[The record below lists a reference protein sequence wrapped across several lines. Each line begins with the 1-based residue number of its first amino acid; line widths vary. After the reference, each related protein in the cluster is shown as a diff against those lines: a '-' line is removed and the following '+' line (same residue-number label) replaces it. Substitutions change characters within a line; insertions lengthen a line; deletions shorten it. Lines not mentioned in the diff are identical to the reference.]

1 MIPTTK
7 LVDFF
12 LTLCRQALVVRSS
25 GAVPNLQCVFPR
37 FIISFLMLYPLQMNP
52 TREEIARARL
62 RRFAMILDPSRQAA
76 DDQQAA
82 DESQQAAD
90 ESQVAAATSQL
101 AAPPSQVL
109 AAPSHL
115 AAPPSQVVP
124 APSQLLAAPSQLL
137 AAPSVSRA
145 EFEALKVLL
154 ETHIEQGPKQAD
166 LQAMGAKIDSLLN
179 CKYTSF
185 VDRTSFI
192 LFMLN
197 HVLLRNSCF
206 HYHSSKRLLC
216 ILPGLSE
223 QVLTAV
229 GGEGGAGPQ
238 AGASTTALAVGE

>member
-90 ESQVAAATSQL
+90 E
-101 AAPPSQVL
+101 SQVL

-229 GGEGGAGPQ
+229 GGEAGAGPQ